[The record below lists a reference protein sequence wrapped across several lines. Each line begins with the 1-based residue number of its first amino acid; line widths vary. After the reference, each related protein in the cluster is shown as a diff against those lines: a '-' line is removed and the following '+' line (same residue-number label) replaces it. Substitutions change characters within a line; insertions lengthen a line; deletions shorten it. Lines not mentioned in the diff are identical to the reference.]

1 MEGKVFDGVKMTKK
15 PLSSFPRE
23 MNSNSGGISDNVKR
37 GKKRNGEISKSVLIS
52 KNFFFLKQRVDSYN
66 FRPEIYLLFST
77 GQKLTNLFSTG
88 SFSNLEKIFFSPK
101 YFFISKG
108 NKNLEFT
115 QILSTASFETGDN
128 PYLPFFLT

>member
-15 PLSSFPRE
+15 PLCSFPRE

-52 KNFFFLKQRVDSYN
+52 KKLFFLKQRVDSYN

-88 SFSNLEKIFFSPK
+88 SFFKSGKDLLL
-101 YFFISKG
+101 SKG

>member
-1 MEGKVFDGVKMTKK
+1 MTKK
-15 PLSSFPRE
+15 PLCSFPRE

-52 KNFFFLKQRVDSYN
+52 KKLFFLKQRVDSYN

-88 SFSNLEKIFFSPK
+88 SFFKSGKDLLL
-101 YFFISKG
+101 SKG

>member
-1 MEGKVFDGVKMTKK
+1 MAGKVFEGVKMTKK

-23 MNSNSGGISDNVKR
+23 MNSNSGGISDNAKR
-37 GKKRNGEISKSVLIS
+37 GKKKNGEISKSVLIS
-52 KNFFFLKQRVDSYN
+52 KKLFFLKQRVDSYN

>member
-1 MEGKVFDGVKMTKK
+1 MPRGV
-15 PLSSFPRE
+15 
-23 MNSNSGGISDNVKR
+23 
-37 GKKRNGEISKSVLIS
+37 KRNGEILKSVLIF
-52 KNFFFLKQRVDSYN
+52 KKLFFLKQRVDSYN

>member
-15 PLSSFPRE
+15 PLNSFPRE
-23 MNSNSGGISDNVKR
+23 MNSNSGGISDNAKR
-37 GKKRNGEISKSVLIS
+37 GKKKRRDFKICF
-52 KNFFFLKQRVDSYN
+52 NFKKLFFLKQRVDSYN

-108 NKNLEFT
+108 NKNLEFS

>member
-15 PLSSFPRE
+15 PLCSFPRE

-52 KNFFFLKQRVDSYN
+52 KKLFFLKQRVDSYN

-101 YFFISKG
+101 EIK
-108 NKNLEFT
+108 
-115 QILSTASFETGDN
+115 I
-128 PYLPFFLT
+128 

>member
-15 PLSSFPRE
+15 PLSSFPWE

-52 KNFFFLKQRVDSYN
+52 KKLFFLKQRVDSYN

-88 SFSNLEKIFFSPK
+88 SFFKSGKDLLL
-101 YFFISKG
+101 SKG

>member
-23 MNSNSGGISDNVKR
+23 MNSNSGGISDNAKR
-37 GKKRNGEISKSVLIS
+37 GKKKNGEISKSVLIS

>member
-15 PLSSFPRE
+15 PLCSFPRE

-52 KNFFFLKQRVDSYN
+52 KKLFFLKQRVDSYN

-88 SFSNLEKIFFSPK
+88 SFSNLENIFLSPK

>member
-15 PLSSFPRE
+15 PLCSFPRE

-52 KNFFFLKQRVDSYN
+52 KKLFFLKQRVDSYN

-88 SFSNLEKIFFSPK
+88 SFSNLENIFLSPK
-101 YFFISKG
+101 YFFK
-108 NKNLEFT
+108 
-115 QILSTASFETGDN
+115 
-128 PYLPFFLT
+128 

>member
-15 PLSSFPRE
+15 PLCSFPRE

-52 KNFFFLKQRVDSYN
+52 KKIFFLKQRVDSYN

-88 SFSNLEKIFFSPK
+88 SFFKSGKDLLL
-101 YFFISKG
+101 SKG

>member
-37 GKKRNGEISKSVLIS
+37 GKKKNGEISKSVLIS

-88 SFSNLEKIFFSPK
+88 SFFKSGKDLLL
-101 YFFISKG
+101 SKG

>member
-15 PLSSFPRE
+15 PLCSFPRE

-52 KNFFFLKQRVDSYN
+52 KKLFFLKQRVDSYN

-88 SFSNLEKIFFSPK
+88 SFFKSGKDLLL
-101 YFFISKG
+101 SKG
-108 NKNLEFT
+108 NKHLEFT

>member
-1 MEGKVFDGVKMTKK
+1 MEGKVFGGVKMTKK
-15 PLSSFPRE
+15 TLSSFPRE
-23 MNSNSGGISDNVKR
+23 MNSNSGRISDNVKR
-37 GKKRNGEISKSVLIS
+37 GKKKNGEISKSVLIS
-52 KNFFFLKQRVDSYN
+52 KKLFFLKQRVDSYN

>member
-1 MEGKVFDGVKMTKK
+1 MEGKIFDGVKMTKK

-52 KNFFFLKQRVDSYN
+52 KKLFFLKQRVDSYN

-88 SFSNLEKIFFSPK
+88 SFFKSGKDLLL
-101 YFFISKG
+101 SKG

>member
-15 PLSSFPRE
+15 PLSSFPWE

-37 GKKRNGEISKSVLIS
+37 GKKNGEISKSVLIS
-52 KNFFFLKQRVDSYN
+52 KKLFFLKQRVDSYN

-101 YFFISKG
+101 EIK
-108 NKNLEFT
+108 
-115 QILSTASFETGDN
+115 I
-128 PYLPFFLT
+128 

>member
-1 MEGKVFDGVKMTKK
+1 M
-15 PLSSFPRE
+15 
-23 MNSNSGGISDNVKR
+23 ISDNAKR
-37 GKKRNGEISKSVLIS
+37 GKKKRRDFKICF
-52 KNFFFLKQRVDSYN
+52 NFKKLFFLKQRVDSYN

-108 NKNLEFT
+108 NKNLEFS